1 MKQRFIKKEDKDEL
15 NGILD
20 VITDNGE
27 LILKDKNIT
36 LTAKMF

>member
-20 VITDNGE
+20 VITDNGK